1 LAFGSHLKIPA
12 KVMERVRDKMLDSFF
27 DAENLI
33 ERSFLSDQKK
43 EAFSNLITERSI
55 RLT

>member
-1 LAFGSHLKIPA
+1 
-12 KVMERVRDKMLDSFF
+12 MERVRDKMLDSFF